1 MKVWDCS
8 GLEYPVSFDRVM
20 YLEAHVILICFDIS
34 NPDSFDNLSEGVG
47 FNVPFSAWGID

>member
-1 MKVWDCS
+1 MWDCS